1 MNASTTA
8 HSATAL
14 DTKTQTADITP
25 KVSRSSLVSQNII
38 VSRHRTSVR
47 LEPEMWDG
55 LRELC
60 RRERA
65 TIHQICTSI
74 SLQKK
79 DDSSLTAAIRVYVMR
94 YYRQAATEEGHNK
107 AGHGYGLTL
116 GLGAGRTSHSFP
128 AKNMMMPSQVRF

>member
-1 MNASTTA
+1 MNAPNSLSPTA
-8 HSATAL
+8 VNAPATPTDA
-14 DTKTQTADITP
+14 AP
-25 KVSRSSLVSQNII
+25 KVSRSSLISQNII

-94 YYRQAATEEGHNK
+94 YYRQAATEDGHNK

-116 GLGAGRTSHSFP
+116 GLGANRATHSFP
-128 AKNMMMPSQVRF
+128 AKTMMMPSQVRF